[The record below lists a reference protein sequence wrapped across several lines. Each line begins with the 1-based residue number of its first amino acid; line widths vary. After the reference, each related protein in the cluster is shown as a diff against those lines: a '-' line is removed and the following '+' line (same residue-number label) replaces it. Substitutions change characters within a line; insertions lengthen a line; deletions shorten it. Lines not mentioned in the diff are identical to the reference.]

1 MGWPI
6 AQFTHAEIDSA
17 PTQEMTMNRN
27 EKASERSSLFNASL
41 KSAAVLALVASVLT
55 GCATTGLDSE
65 PAQSSFE
72 DVHHG
77 A

>member
-1 MGWPI
+1 
-6 AQFTHAEIDSA
+6 
-17 PTQEMTMNRN
+17 MNRN
-27 EKASERSSLFNASL
+27 EKASERSSLFRASV

-55 GCATTGLDSE
+55 GCATTGMDSE
-65 PAQSSFE
+65 PAQSTYN